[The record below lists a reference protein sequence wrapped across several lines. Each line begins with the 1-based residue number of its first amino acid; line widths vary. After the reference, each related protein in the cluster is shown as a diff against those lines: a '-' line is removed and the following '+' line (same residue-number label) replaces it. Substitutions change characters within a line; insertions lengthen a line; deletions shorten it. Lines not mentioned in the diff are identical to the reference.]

1 MAPSSGSPAKS
12 PAAPPPAAAAWR
24 AFRRGLINAAPFSL
38 VIIPFALLFGVVA
51 TEAGLTLF
59 ETMSFSVLVIAGAS
73 QFTAMQLMA
82 DQAPVLIVRATP
94 LAVNLRMAMYSVAL
108 TPHLGALPLW
118 QRSLIPYVLVD
129 QTFATAIAGYDRHP
143 GVPLAG
149 KVAYFAGAVAPICP
163 LWHGATFAGAV
174 PGTAIPAGFALDFA
188 VPITFLAMIAPA
200 LRTLPHVAAA
210 FVSVAGALALAWVPC
225 SGGLPVAAV
234 AAMATGAQVELLMD
248 RRRACPWTG
257 SSFGRSS
264 WCCGQAPA

>member
-1 MAPSSGSPAKS
+1 MAPSSSSPAKS
-12 PAAPPPAAAAWR
+12 PAAPPPPAAAWR

-51 TEAGLTLF
+51 TEAGLPLF

-82 DQAPVLIVRATP
+82 DQAPVLIVRATA

-108 TPHLGALPLW
+108 TPQLGAVPLW
-118 QRSLIPYVLVD
+118 QRALISYVLVD
-129 QTFATAIAGYDRHP
+129 QTFATAIVGYDRHP
-143 GVPLAG
+143 GVPMAG

-163 LWHGATFAGAV
+163 LWYGATFAGAV

-234 AAMATGAQVELLMD
+234 AAMATGVQLELMMD
-248 RRRACPWTG
+248 RHRA
-257 SSFGRSS
+257 
-264 WCCGQAPA
+264 